1 MIKKTSSLTILTV
14 SLMSGAAMQPA
25 GAQDYG
31 NMLKGLMQGRSGDV
45 LFDTIR
51 SITEVSS
58 GQIASGTQVPQ
69 DAQGKVILYRT
80 SWCGYCKKAASYMQ
94 QKNIPFVERDIEA
107 NKSYQAEM
115 KQLGGKGGVPFIV
128 FGSKTLNGFSE
139 SAIDQNYAA
148 FKSTQ
153 GGSGSASPAPDAGM
167 GGYRSVPAESRLQ
180 SGDALVGKIGGID
193 VYRQSSKGSP
203 KLLTLGRGE
212 EVIYMGD
219 EHDGLYRVTTSRGEG
234 WVDKLLVKK
243 SG

>member
-1 MIKKTSSLTILTV
+1 MIKKTSSLMILAA
-14 SLMSGAAMQPA
+14 SLMSGAATQPA

-51 SITEVSS
+51 SITEVSF
-58 GQIASGTQVPQ
+58 GQIANGAQVPQ
-69 DAQGKVILYRT
+69 DTQGKVILYRT
-80 SWCGYCKKAASYMQ
+80 AWCGYCKKAASYMQ

-148 FKSTQ
+148 FKSAQ
-153 GGSGSASPAPDAGM
+153 GSPVSPAPDAGTAA
-167 GGYRSVPAESRLQ
+167 YRSVPAESRLQ

-219 EHDGLYRVTTSRGEG
+219 ERDGLYRVTTSRGEG
-234 WVDKLLVKK
+234 WIDKLLVKK
-243 SG
+243 PG

>member
-1 MIKKTSSLTILTV
+1 MIKKMTSLMMLAA

-31 NMLKGLMQGRSGDV
+31 NLLKGLMQGRSGDV

-51 SITEVSS
+51 SITEVSF
-58 GQIASGTQVPQ
+58 GQIANGAQVPQ

-80 SWCGYCKKAASYMQ
+80 AWCGYCKKAASYMQ

-107 NKSYQAEM
+107 NKTYQAEM

-148 FKSTQ
+148 FKGSQ
-153 GGSGSASPAPDAGM
+153 HDGGTPAPDGNATA
-167 GGYRSVPAESRLQ
+167 YRSAPADNRLQ

-193 VYRQSSKGSP
+193 IYRQPSKGSP
-203 KLLTLGRGE
+203 KLLALGRGE
-212 EVIYMGD
+212 EVIYMG
-219 EHDGLYRVTTSRGEG
+219 EEREGLYRVTTTRGEG
-234 WVDKLLVKK
+234 WVDKLLVRKP
-243 SG
+243 G